1 MTCSNRAACP
11 RDRAPVTETIALEET
26 WTVKAVS
33 KSDTGE
39 HEPQRETTPQ
49 PQPQPKT
56 NLMPRLL
63 TFAVGLAAVGAIAAT
78 TWVYV
83 ETQRDIVRMSTD
95 IAQIRLS
102 LELFG
107 RQQPASGAPGAPGA
121 ATLPLDGSTA
131 DQLLDLSN
139 RLAILEESWRNQ
151 ASTGASAALPAI
163 GATAPGG
170 PMTDCMP
177 PGTRFLVASGDEYPI
192 CGTPGVIAVTS
203 VNPGYVVFQDGTTIA
218 NGGNA
223 GLKGTTCTLAVVSS
237 NADGM
242 DGYAE
247 LRVSC

>member
-1 MTCSNRAACP
+1 M
-11 RDRAPVTETIALEET
+11 EET
-26 WTVKAVS
+26 STVKAVS
-33 KSDTGE
+33 KSDIGE
-39 HEPQRETTPQ
+39 HELLRGTAPA
-49 PQPQPKT
+49 KT

-63 TFAVGLAAVGAIAAT
+63 TFAVGLAAIGAIAAT

-107 RQQPASGAPGAPGA
+107 RQQPASGAPSA
-121 ATLPLDGSTA
+121 AAAPLDGSTA
-131 DQLLDLSN
+131 NQLLDLSN

-151 ASTGASAALPAI
+151 PPATAALPAT
-163 GATAPGG
+163 GATSPGG
-170 PMTDCMP
+170 PLTDCMP
-177 PGTRFLVASGDEYPI
+177 PGTRFLVSSGDEYPI

-203 VNPGYVVFQDGTTIA
+203 VNAGYVVFQDGTTIA

>member
-1 MTCSNRAACP
+1 
-11 RDRAPVTETIALEET
+11 LEET
-26 WTVKAVS
+26 WTVPGVS

-39 HEPQRETTPQ
+39 HEPVTQ
-49 PQPQPKT
+49 PVPAPKT
-56 NLMPRLL
+56 TLMPRLL
-63 TFAVGLAAVGAIAAT
+63 TFATGLAAVAAIAAT

-83 ETQRDIVRMSTD
+83 ETQRDIVRISTD

-102 LELFG
+102 LELYG
-107 RQQPASGAPGAPGA
+107 RQQPASGAPASPTTA
-121 ATLPLDGSTA
+121 PLDGAASN
-131 DQLLDLSN
+131 QLLDLSN

-151 ASTGASAALPAI
+151 PPAAAALPAI
-163 GATAPGG
+163 GTGATSTG
-170 PMTDCMP
+170 PTSDCMP
-177 PGTRFLVASGDEYPI
+177 AGTRFLVSSGDEYPI

-203 VNPGYVVFQDGTTIA
+203 VNAGYVVFQDGTTIA